1 MKCLH
6 PQYKYIYIT
15 LHTDKC
21 AFDSS
26 EKVLL
31 QTEKFWHCSL
41 ILVKSNANWHVL
53 GFHCWSKVTF
63 TINQEH
69 ISSLDVDHN
78 QQGYHAKTGAKVLTF
93 KFGAITEALTYKLKV

>member
-1 MKCLH
+1 MKCFH

-53 GFHCWSKVTF
+53 GFHCWSKVT
-63 TINQEH
+63 
-69 ISSLDVDHN
+69 SVPKWPVYGRARPSRR
-78 QQGYHAKTGAKVLTF
+78 A
-93 KFGAITEALTYKLKV
+93 FGENSPSKARIFVILPVYM